1 MKLLMEN
8 WKRYLN
14 EAKEETASV
23 EEIEEVIF
31 DVLKKEGGAAGLQP
45 IEDALKELD
54 KDLPEGFDLKAHI
67 EEMPEDKIKFHDEG
81 DVIEMGGLEEG
92 ELEENAFVLAADAAR
107 DAGKKEFEF
116 PKGSGKMHNVTIKA
130 DIQTES
136 KKKV

>member
-1 MKLLMEN
+1 MEN
-8 WKRYLN
+8 FKKFLN

-67 EEMPEDKIKFHDEG
+67 EEMPEEKIKFHDDG

-92 ELEENAFVLAADAAR
+92 ELEEEKTEKHNAEMKAAGHSEAQSENLPDGLQAA
-107 DAGKKEFEF
+107 
-116 PKGSGKMHNVTIKA
+116 ML
-130 DIQTES
+130 
-136 KKKV
+136 KKK

>member
-1 MKLLMEN
+1 MEN
-8 WKRYLN
+8 WKKFLN

-92 ELEENAFVLAADAAR
+92 ELEEKKTEKHDAEMKAAGHSKAQSTNLPDGLQAA
-107 DAGKKEFEF
+107 
-116 PKGSGKMHNVTIKA
+116 IL
-130 DIQTES
+130 
-136 KKKV
+136 KKK

>member
-1 MKLLMEN
+1 MEN
-8 WKRYLN
+8 WKKFLN

-67 EEMPEDKIKFHDEG
+67 EEMPEEKIKFHDEG
-81 DVIEMGGLEEG
+81 DVIEMGGLKEG
-92 ELEENAFVLAADAAR
+92 ELEEGAKPDFLDLDGDGNKKESMKKAAAD
-107 DAGKKEFEF
+107 
-116 PKGSGKMHNVTIKA
+116 
-130 DIQTES
+130 
-136 KKKV
+136 KKKAKAQKKK

>member
-8 WKRYLN
+8 WKKFLN

-23 EEIEEVIF
+23 EEVEEVIF

-67 EEMPEDKIKFHDEG
+67 EEMPEEKMDPVGKEDEDINNDG
-81 DVIEMGGLEEG
+81 KVDSTDDYLQ
-92 ELEENAFVLAADAAR
+92 NRRAAISTSMD
-107 DAGKKEFEF
+107 
-116 PKGSGKMHNVTIKA
+116 
-130 DIQTES
+130 Q
-136 KKKV
+136 KKK

>member
-1 MKLLMEN
+1 MEN
-8 WKRYLN
+8 WKKFLN

-67 EEMPEDKIKFHDEG
+67 EEMPEEKIKFHDEG
-81 DVIEMGGLEEG
+81 DVIEMGGLTERDQDRDGDKRDQDGDGDED
-92 ELEENAFVLAADAAR
+92 FADVMMAR
-107 DAGKKEFEF
+107 MIASGMSDEKAKE
-116 PKGSGKMHNVTIKA
+116 KTRKHDDN
-130 DIQTES
+130 S

>member
-1 MKLLMEN
+1 MEN
-8 WKRYLN
+8 WKKFLN

-92 ELEENAFVLAADAAR
+92 ELEEEKTEKYDAEMKAAGHSDDQSENLPDGLQAA
-107 DAGKKEFEF
+107 
-116 PKGSGKMHNVTIKA
+116 ML
-130 DIQTES
+130 
-136 KKKV
+136 KKK

>member
-1 MKLLMEN
+1 MEN
-8 WKRYLN
+8 WKKFLN

-67 EEMPEDKIKFHDEG
+67 EEMPEEKIKFHDEG
-81 DVIEMGGLEEG
+81 DVIEMGGLKEG
-92 ELEENAFVLAADAAR
+92 EGGVP
-107 DAGKKEFEF
+107 KTKKQKEFAALAPPE
-116 PKGSGKMHNVTIKA
+116 NEITYA
-130 DIQTES
+130 DKIAGATADQTDQ
-136 KKKV
+136 KKK

>member
-8 WKRYLN
+8 WKKFLN

-67 EEMPEDKIKFHDEG
+67 EEMPEEKIKFHDEG

-92 ELEENAFVLAADAAR
+92 ELEEKLTGNQHKIDVNRDGEITAADFNQLR
-107 DAGKKEFEF
+107 
-116 PKGSGKMHNVTIKA
+116 
-130 DIQTES
+130 QLRQ
-136 KKKV
+136 KKK

>member
-1 MKLLMEN
+1 MEN
-8 WKRYLN
+8 WKKFLN

-67 EEMPEDKIKFHDEG
+67 EEMPEEKIKFHDEG
-81 DVIEMGGLEEG
+81 DVIEMGGLEEQLDPVG
-92 ELEENAFVLAADAAR
+92 KEDKDINNDGKVDSTDDYLQNRRNAISTSMD
-107 DAGKKEFEF
+107 
-116 PKGSGKMHNVTIKA
+116 
-130 DIQTES
+130 Q
-136 KKKV
+136 KKK

>member
-1 MKLLMEN
+1 MEN
-8 WKRYLN
+8 WKKFLN

-67 EEMPEDKIKFHDEG
+67 EEMPEEKIKFHDEG
-81 DVIEMGGLEEG
+81 DVIEMGGLKEAEG
-92 ELEENAFVLAADAAR
+92 GVPKTE
-107 DAGKKEFEF
+107 KQKEFAALAP
-116 PKGSGKMHNVTIKA
+116 PKDKITYA
-130 DIQTES
+130 DKIAGATAGQ
-136 KKKV
+136 KKK

>member
-1 MKLLMEN
+1 MEN
-8 WKRYLN
+8 FKKFLN
-14 EAKEETASV
+14 EAKKETASV

-67 EEMPEDKIKFHDEG
+67 EEMPEEKIKFHDEG

-92 ELEENAFVLAADAAR
+92 E
-107 DAGKKEFEF
+107 AGVPETKKEKEF
-116 PKGSGKMHNVTIKA
+116 AALAPPKDKITYA
-130 DIQTES
+130 DKIAGATADQ
-136 KKKV
+136 KKK